1 MNGTFTSAHAAGT
14 APARLAVAV
23 PQLRHPMSRSTRSTY
38 KRLLRRETH
47 SPRSVVAIGL
57 ASVIIAGCLY
67 SGTELVLEL
76 LNRPALLAAP
86 TDVVRYVS
94 QVNDIAPAALLALGI
109 IVAIAGAALVL
120 VAVLP
125 GRRARREVASDRAAV
140 VVDDEVI
147 AASLERRAAVAGNVA
162 PENIDV
168 TVSRHRATVQI
179 TPESGTAPDR
189 FTAEKAIADALAY
202 DSLRPAL
209 APTVV
214 INPTGRVSA

>member
-1 MNGTFTSAHAAGT
+1 MNGTITSAQSASVG
-14 APARLAVAV
+14 PARLAVAV
-23 PQLRHPMSRSTRSTY
+23 PQLRNPMSRATRSTY

-57 ASVIIAGCLY
+57 ASMIIAGCLY

-76 LNRPALLAAP
+76 LERPALLAAP

-94 QVNDIAPAALLALGI
+94 RVNEIAPVLLLTLG
-109 IVAIAGAALVL
+109 VLGAVVGAVLVL

-125 GRRARREVASDRAAV
+125 GRRARREVASDRVAA

-147 AASLERRAAVAGNVA
+147 AASLERRASAAGRVGPDNV
-162 PENIDV
+162 DV
-168 TVSRHRATVQI
+168 TVSRHRATVRI
-179 TPESGTAPDR
+179 VPESGLVPDR
-189 FTAEKAIADALAY
+189 FTAQKAIAEALAFDAL
-202 DSLRPAL
+202 RPDL

-214 INPTGRVSA
+214 VEPTGRVGA